1 MMSYRCTICDTHVNG
16 PMRRHVV
23 RKPSGDIAS
32 EVPACAAC
40 LKRLRA
46 GESLASLLPRV
57 SKRASNA
64 VEPEYEGPQFG

>member
-1 MMSYRCTICDTHVNG
+1 MSYRCQACGAHVDG

-40 LKRLRA
+40 LKQLRD
-46 GESLASLLPRV
+46 GTPLASLLPQAP
-57 SKRASNA
+57 KRASNA
-64 VEPEYEGPQFG
+64 VEPEYEGPRFG